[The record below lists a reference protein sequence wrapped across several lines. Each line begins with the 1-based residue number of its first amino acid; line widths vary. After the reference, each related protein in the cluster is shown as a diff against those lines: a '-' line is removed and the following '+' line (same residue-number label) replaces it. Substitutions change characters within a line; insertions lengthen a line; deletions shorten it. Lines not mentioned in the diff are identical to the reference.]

1 MGLLN
6 AENHVPPK
14 SFTPPSIPAVFI
26 YNKEVKILP
35 LVLLVF
41 SFSAHANSFVYE
53 DRPYDF
59 RLKISRSEI
68 SFSSESFKYSLIIN
82 DCNLPLARALNS
94 EIISKS
100 HSEKNGKL
108 RLLVDEKVVR
118 VGSKSPLRNYL
129 RNMHVRIMQFGVE
142 EKKKC
147 G

>member
-1 MGLLN
+1 
-6 AENHVPPK
+6 
-14 SFTPPSIPAVFI
+14 
-26 YNKEVKILP
+26 VKLLP
-35 LVLLVF
+35 LALLIF
-41 SFSAHANSFVYE
+41 SFPALSNSFVYE

-68 SFSSESFKYSLIIN
+68 SFSSESFKYSLIID
-82 DCNLPLARALNS
+82 DCNLPLARGLNS

-108 RLLVDEKVVR
+108 RLLVDDKVVR
-118 VGSKSPLRNYL
+118 VGLKSQLRNYL
-129 RNMHVRIMQFGVE
+129 RNMHVRMMQFGVE